1 MTPADN
7 SHHLAAA
14 ATRRSAEARRRAENA
29 LLALRS
35 SGQSVSVSK
44 LAKDAG
50 VAQSWLYTQ
59 PDLIAGLR
67 QLARQ
72 TQAPRSARPA
82 IDPCTSASLPPKRET
97 NGSNSG
103 PTPSPSR
110 TTNSVNNSN
119 VPTPNCVASKS
130 SLHPP
135 AAKVR
140 AAEGPSASKLCGVPG
155 LVAPATGRA
164 GLPIAFQRGT
174 SVLVVAGH
182 EVGDVGGGLRMG
194 TGLSTAR

>member
-14 ATRRSAEARRRAENA
+14 TTRRSAEARRRAENA

-50 VAQSWLYTQ
+50 VARSWLYTQ

-72 TQAPRSARPA
+72 TQAPRSAPA
-82 IDPCTSASLPPKRET
+82 SDRSLHVRLAAAQARNQRLQQRVNALTEQNNQQCQQLECAYAELRRLQVESPPA
-97 NGSNSG
+97 GSQG
-103 PTPSPSR
+103 
-110 TTNSVNNSN
+110 
-119 VPTPNCVASKS
+119 KS
-130 SLHPP
+130 S
-135 AAKVR
+135 
-140 AAEGPSASKLCGVPG
+140 
-155 LVAPATGRA
+155 
-164 GLPIAFQRGT
+164 
-174 SVLVVAGH
+174 
-182 EVGDVGGGLRMG
+182 
-194 TGLSTAR
+194 